1 MHGPKTRSHHSTFWI
16 LVYLYLCRSREKS
29 ILCCFL
35 GLVKMG
41 DMIYDAILLK
51 VFCLSFRV
59 RKYVIGLS
67 N

>member
-1 MHGPKTRSHHSTFWI
+1 MHGPKKLEVTIALSGFLFTFFFCVA
-16 LVYLYLCRSREKS
+16 LVKRTSYAA
-29 ILCCFL
+29 F
-35 GLVKMG
+35 LVKMG